1 LTYTRADPRRP
12 AARLLVR
19 GRGEMCGLQGREEEN
34 SRAREEKEQRI
45 MRRSKMWRWT
55 PVALLLA
62 MGGTTGRAGE
72 TATNTGRKTNMNS
85 GVAKGSRIGTGMLA
99 LAVLLC
105 WASQVPR
112 VHGGGGGVGVGGG
125 GGMGMGGQAGAGGG
139 GGGVFVPAPAPKVT
153 LARLVDAE
161 GKVDYQTFTHA
172 AAMERRQKAM
182 TEAYNKA
189 VAWREK
195 VDASLTAKGFKN
207 EKSAP
212 VAPVVE
218 VIKKDVTKRDAS
230 AATKDAKDWAVYE
243 IEMAGA
249 TKRQVAYAHSDVF
262 AQAIA
267 DADFAKVYNKWV
279 LAGKKEGQEPKPFTV
294 KKVSEA
300 ATKAQAETGR
310 MQKEKPT
317 ESTMKKP
324 VYNKS
329 EGADRG

>member
-1 LTYTRADPRRP
+1 
-12 AARLLVR
+12 
-19 GRGEMCGLQGREEEN
+19 
-34 SRAREEKEQRI
+34 
-45 MRRSKMWRWT
+45 
-55 PVALLLA
+55 
-62 MGGTTGRAGE
+62 
-72 TATNTGRKTNMNS
+72 MNS

-99 LAVLLC
+99 VAAILC
-105 WASQVPR
+105 WASQVPQ
-112 VHGGGGGVGVGGG
+112 VQGGGAGAGGGGGGGG
-125 GGMGMGGQAGAGGG
+125 CGIGMGGQAGAGGG
-139 GGGVFVPAPAPKVT
+139 GGGGVFVPAPVTKVT

-161 GKVDYQTFTHA
+161 GKVDYQTFTDA

-189 VAWREK
+189 VAWRVK
-195 VDASLTAKGFKN
+195 VDGSLTPKGLKN

-212 VAPVVE
+212 VAPFVE
-218 VIKKDVTKRDAS
+218 VIQKDVKKTDAS
-230 AATKDAKDWAVYE
+230 AAIKDAKDWAVYE

-249 TKRQVAYAHSDVF
+249 TKRLVAYAHSDVF
-262 AQAIA
+262 AKAIA

-279 LAGKKEGQEPKPFTV
+279 QAGKKEGQEPKPFTV
-294 KKVSEA
+294 KKVSDA

-310 MQKEKPT
+310 MQTEKPT